1 MTYNFDVYGDRIS
14 LKGTSSAVSGS
25 VNYYKCSFD
34 FSPEWDGL
42 LKFAVFMAEEQV
54 YTVMLDGNVCTIPA
68 EVMLSPASVSVGV
81 YGTKEDDEVFRI
93 STDFSHI
100 VIKEGAY
107 RDGTTPAIPE
117 KDDWEIYFA
126 RAAEEATKAA
136 TDAIKAE
143 TGDIDGALDAILK
156 IQNTLI
162 GGDES

>member
-1 MTYNFDVYGDRIS
+1 MTYNFDVCGDRIS

-34 FSPEWDGL
+34 FSPEWNGL
-42 LKFAVFMAEEQV
+42 LKFAVFMTEDKV
-54 YTVMLDGNVCTIPA
+54 YTVMMDGNICTIPA
-68 EVMLSPASVSVGV
+68 EVMLSPAAVSVGT
-81 YGTKEDDEVFRI
+81 YGTKEGDEVFRI

-107 RDGTTPAIPE
+107 REGTTPSVPE

-143 TGDIDGALDAILK
+143 TGDIDAALDAILEL
-156 IQNTLI
+156 QNTLI
-162 GGDES
+162 GGVDS